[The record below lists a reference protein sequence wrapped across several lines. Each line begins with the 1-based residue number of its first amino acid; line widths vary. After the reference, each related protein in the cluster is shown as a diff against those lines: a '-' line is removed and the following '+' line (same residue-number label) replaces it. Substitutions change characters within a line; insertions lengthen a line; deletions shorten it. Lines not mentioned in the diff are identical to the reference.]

1 MVYRMSVV
9 LEATERVKDKNST
22 LTKIRQAGNIPAVLN
37 GPNQSQPIYVNSA
50 DFLKTIRT
58 TGRNG
63 IIKLAIENN
72 QHSVMLQEVQTDP
85 IKSEIIHADFQIVNM
100 STEVTVDVNIN
111 LVGEASGV
119 KDGGVLQQ
127 SIHSVSISALPI
139 DIPQT
144 IDVDVSNVEVGDVV
158 KLEDIDTKGKF
169 TINQDTSQ
177 VVASVLA
184 PRQEEEISTGE
195 EQEPGEPENLEGRE
209 TNESAEA
216 TKEG

>member
-1 MVYRMSVV
+1 MSAV
-9 LEATERVKDKNST
+9 LEATDRVKDKQST
-22 LTKIRQAGNIPAVLN
+22 IRKIRQAGNIPAVLN
-37 GPNQSQPIYVNSA
+37 GPELSKPIYVSSA
-50 DFLKTIRT
+50 DFLKTIRV

-63 IIKLAIENN
+63 IIKLALDNE

-85 IKSEIIHADFQIVNM
+85 IKSEIIHADFHIVNM

-111 LVGEASGV
+111 LVGEAIGV

-127 SIHSVSISALPI
+127 SIHLISITALPS

-144 IDVDVSNVEVGDVV
+144 IDVDVSQLEVGQVIT
-158 KLEDIDTKGKF
+158 LEDINTQGKY

-177 VVASVLA
+177 VVASVLP

-209 TNESAEA
+209 TNEA
-216 TKEG
+216 KE

>member
-1 MVYRMSVV
+1 MSAV
-9 LEATERVKDKNST
+9 LEATDRVKDKQST
-22 LTKIRQAGNIPAVLN
+22 IRKIRQAGNIPAVLN
-37 GPNQSQPIYVNSA
+37 GPELSKPIYVSSA
-50 DFLKTIRT
+50 DFLKTIRV

-63 IIKLAIENN
+63 IIKLALDNE

-85 IKSEIIHADFQIVNM
+85 IKSEIIHADFHIVNM

-111 LVGEASGV
+111 LVGEAIGV

-127 SIHSVSISALPI
+127 SIHQISITALPT

-144 IDVDVSNVEVGDVV
+144 IDVDVSQLEVGQVIT
-158 KLEDIDTKGKF
+158 LEDINTLGKY

-177 VVASVLA
+177 VVASVLP

-209 TNESAEA
+209 TNEA
-216 TKEG
+216 KE

>member
-1 MVYRMSVV
+1 MVYIMSAV
-9 LEATERVKDKNST
+9 LEATERVKDKHST
-22 LTKIRQAGNIPAVLN
+22 LTKIRQAGNIPAILN
-37 GPNQSQPIYVNSA
+37 GPNQSQPIYVNNA
-50 DFLKTIRT
+50 DFLKTIRI

-63 IIKLAIENN
+63 IIKLAIDNN
-72 QHSVMLQEVQTDP
+72 QHSVMLHEIQTDP

-100 STEVTVDVNIN
+100 SSEVTVDVNLN
-111 LVGEASGV
+111 LVGEAAGV

-127 SIHSVSISALPI
+127 SIHQISISALPSE
-139 DIPQT
+139 IPQT
-144 IDVDVSNVEVGDVV
+144 IDVDVSQLEVGETVT
-158 KLEDIDTKGKF
+158 LEDIDTKGKY

-209 TNESAEA
+209 TNESAE
-216 TKEG
+216 

>member
-1 MVYRMSVV
+1 MSAV
-9 LEATERVKDKNST
+9 LEATERVKDKRST
-22 LTKIRQAGNIPAVLN
+22 LTKIRQAGNFPAVLN
-37 GPNQSQPIYVNSA
+37 GQNQSQPIYVSSA
-50 DFLKTIRT
+50 EFLKTIRT

-63 IIKLAIENN
+63 IIKLSINNN
-72 QHSVMLQEVQTDP
+72 QHSVMLHDIQTDP

-111 LVGEASGV
+111 LVGDAAGV

-127 SIHSVSISALPI
+127 SIHQVSISALPT
-139 DIPQT
+139 DIPQS
-144 IDVDVSNVEVGDVV
+144 IDVDVSQVEVGDVI
-158 KLEDIDTKGKF
+158 KLEDIDTKGKY
-169 TINQDTSQ
+169 TINQELSQ

-209 TNESAEA
+209 TSESQ
-216 TKEG
+216 

>member
-1 MVYRMSVV
+1 MVYIKMSTV
-9 LEATERVKDKNST
+9 LEATERVKDKRST
-22 LTKIRQAGNIPAVLN
+22 LTNIRKAGNIPAILN
-37 GPNQSQPIYVNSA
+37 GPNQSQPIYINSA

-63 IIKLAIENN
+63 IIKLAINNN
-72 QHSVMLQEVQTDP
+72 QHSVMLHEVQTDP

-100 STEVTVDVNIN
+100 SEEVTVDVNIN
-111 LVGEASGV
+111 LVGEAAGV
-119 KDGGVLQQ
+119 KDGGLLQQ
-127 SIHSVSISALPI
+127 SIHQISISALPS
-139 DIPQT
+139 DIPQSID
-144 IDVDVSNVEVGDVV
+144 IDVSQVEVGDVIT
-158 KLEDIDTKGKF
+158 LEDINTNGKF

-209 TNESAEA
+209 TNESAE
-216 TKEG
+216 G

>member
-1 MVYRMSVV
+1 
-9 LEATERVKDKNST
+9 
-22 LTKIRQAGNIPAVLN
+22 
-37 GPNQSQPIYVNSA
+37 
-50 DFLKTIRT
+50 
-58 TGRNG
+58 
-63 IIKLAIENN
+63 
-72 QHSVMLQEVQTDP
+72 MLQEVQTDP

-111 LVGEASGV
+111 LVGEAPGV

-127 SIHSVSISALPI
+127 SIHSVSISALPT

-209 TNESAEA
+209 TNESGEA
-216 TKEG
+216 TEEG

>member
-1 MVYRMSVV
+1 MSAV
-9 LEATERVKDKNST
+9 LQATVRETDKHST

-37 GPNQSQPIYVNSA
+37 GPNKSQPIYISSV
-50 DFLKTIRT
+50 DFLKTIRA

-63 IIKLAIENN
+63 IIQLSIDNN
-72 QHSVMLQEVQTDP
+72 KHSVMLHELQTDP

-100 STEVTVDVNIN
+100 SSEVTVDVNIN
-111 LVGEASGV
+111 LVGEAVGV

-127 SIHSVSISALPI
+127 SIHQVSISALPS

-144 IDVDVSNVEVGDVV
+144 IDVDVSQLAVGDVI
-158 KLEDIDTKGKF
+158 KLEDIDTKGKY
-169 TINQDTSQ
+169 TIDQDLSQ

-195 EQEPGEPENLEGRE
+195 EQEPGQPDNLEGRE
-209 TNESAEA
+209 TNES
-216 TKEG
+216 K